1 MIDLDPSAF
10 ETMSPEEFAQ
20 LAKQL
25 SDREVTE
32 LMSGELRVPILDAI
46 FARFPTLFRAD
57 RARGLTSTTQFRITG
72 GPEDHPQDTYEVR
85 IADGECE
92 VVDPGGEY
100 DVSFM
105 MAPPEFLKMT
115 TGRGKPT
122 ILVMRGKIK
131 VKGDLAAA
139 AAFPTLFDIPKA

>member
-1 MIDLDPSAF
+1 MELDPSTFA
-10 ETMSPEEFAQ
+10 TMSPEEFAA
-20 LAKQL
+20 LVKGM
-25 SDREVTE
+25 SDREVSET
-32 LMSGELRVPILDAI
+32 MRGEHRRAILDAI
-46 FARFPTLFRAD
+46 FDRFPTLFRAD